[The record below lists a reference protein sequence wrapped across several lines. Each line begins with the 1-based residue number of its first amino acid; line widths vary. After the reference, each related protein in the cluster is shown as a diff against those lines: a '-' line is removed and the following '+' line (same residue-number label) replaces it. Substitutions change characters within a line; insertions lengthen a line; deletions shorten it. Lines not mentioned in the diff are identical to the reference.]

1 MPSPTCWSDLPG
13 RRVGVWGLGVEGRAS
28 VRKLRELGVT
38 PVEVEAFD
46 HALLQSCDIVIKSPG
61 ISRYGPEMAS
71 LTVPIV
77 GGLGLWLADADG
89 SKVLCITGTK
99 GKSTTT
105 SIAGGLLTGL
115 GEKHLLG
122 GNIGVAPWDPEVSQD
137 VDWWVIE
144 TSSYQACDLEV
155 GPSVVAVTSLSEDHL
170 PWHDG
175 SVETYYR
182 DKLSLC
188 TKPGVRTVVADAG
201 DPLLRSHSELMGA
214 HIDWVE
220 REASS
225 WVEAGNLLGAH
236 NRRNAEIARRS
247 LIELG
252 VQGLDDEDLL
262 AQAFRSFEPLPSRLT
277 LVATKDGVDF
287 VDDSISTNVL
297 STTAAVAS
305 FPGRRV
311 ALLVGGLE
319 RDIDY
324 RPLAAALTDDTRV
337 FTMPTNGP
345 LIGAVLRAAGIEPV
359 EDCTSLQDA
368 VTRAAAWAE
377 PDGVVLLSPAA
388 ASFDHFADYR
398 ARGEAFALAAVRGVV
413 HDVTAGI
420 VPEGDSSD

>member
-1 MPSPTCWSDLPG
+1 MPTPTCWSDLAG

-28 VRKLRELGVT
+28 VRKLEAMGVT
-38 PVEVEAFD
+38 PVQVEAFD
-46 HALLQSCDIVIKSPG
+46 PGLLSSCDIVVKSPG
-61 ISRYGPEMAS
+61 ISRYGAEIRQ
-71 LTVPIV
+71 LDVPVV
-77 GGLGLWLADADG
+77 GGLGLWIAEADRA
-89 SKVLCITGTK
+89 KVLCITGTK

-122 GNIGVAPWDPEVSQD
+122 GNIGVAPWDPEVGED
-137 VDWWVIE
+137 YDWWVIE
-144 TSSYQACDLEV
+144 TSSYQVCDLEV
-155 GPSVVAVTSLSEDHL
+155 GPKVVAVTSLSEDHL

-182 DKLSLC
+182 DKLRLC
-188 TKPGVRTVVADAG
+188 TLPGVQTVIADAG
-201 DPLLRSHSELMGA
+201 DPLLRKHLGPGTQ
-214 HIDWVE
+214 WVE

-225 WVEAGNLLGAH
+225 WVEAGRLLGEH

-247 LIELG
+247 LQALG
-252 VQGLDDEDLL
+252 VAGLDDEALL
-262 AQAFRSFEPLPSRLT
+262 TEAFRSFEPLPSRLT
-277 LVATKDGVDF
+277 LVATRDGVDF

-297 STTAAVAS
+297 STTAALAS

-311 ALLVGGLE
+311 ALLVGGLD

-324 RPLAAALTDDTRV
+324 RPLAEAITAGTRV

-345 LIGAVLRAAGIEPV
+345 LIGAVLPTGVAEDCASLPDAVARAA
-359 EDCTSLQDA
+359 Q
-368 VTRAAAWAE
+368 WAK

-398 ARGEAFALAAVRGVV
+398 ARGEAFTALV
-413 HDVTAGI
+413 HAL
-420 VPEGDSSD
+420 P